1 MGKQWRQWETLF
13 RGAPKSLQMV
23 TAAMKKRCLLLGRK
37 VMTNLDSILKS
48 RDITLSTKI
57 CLAKAMFF
65 PVVMYGYESWTIKK
79 AECWRINDFEL
90 WCWKRLSP
98 LDCKKIQLIHPKGDQ
113 SWIFTGRTD
122 GEAETPIL
130 WPPDAKNWLIRKDPD
145 AGKDWRQD
153 EKGMTEDEMVGW
165 HHWLNGH
172 EFEKALGVGVV
183 QGSLACCSPWD
194 PKELETT
201 ERLNWTELKQ
211 VISKDRQKTILR
223 VKIFL
228 ARKN

>member
-1 MGKQWRQWETLF
+1 MLLNCGVAEDSWESL
-13 RGAPKSLQMV
+13 GLKEIKPVYPKGNQ
-23 TAAMKKRCLLLGRK
+23 
-37 VMTNLDSILKS
+37 
-48 RDITLSTKI
+48 
-57 CLAKAMFF
+57 
-65 PVVMYGYESWTIKK
+65 SWTLT
-79 AECWRINDFEL
+79 E
-90 WCWKRLSP
+90 
-98 LDCKKIQLIHPKGDQ
+98 
-113 SWIFTGRTD
+113 RTD
-122 GEAETPIL
+122 AEAETPIL

-201 ERLNWTELKQ
+201 ERLNWTELNW
-211 VISKDRQKTILR
+211 L
-223 VKIFL
+223 IFPGNKFVFL
-228 ARKN
+228 FQLKGNRAA